1 MRNKILLLLFM
12 VSLLGLTTLS
22 EAKSLSKVF
31 KQVNPAVV
39 VILTKEHGYS
49 KLHPGETITVTKGG
63 LGSGVVIS
71 EDGLVMTSAHV
82 VNVADE
88 VSVHFLDGSKVL
100 AKVISSAS
108 QADVALLRLD
118 SVPDDLVAA
127 DLGDSD
133 KVSIGDEIFVVGA
146 PYGVDHTLTV
156 GHISGRRTSK
166 IVCNQLVPIEFLQ
179 TDAAINKGNS
189 GGPLFSMDGKVV
201 GIVSHIL
208 TQSGGSEGLGFAAG
222 INTAKELLLRQKTF
236 WSGLEAYFLSG
247 DLARAFNVPQE
258 AGLLIQRV
266 ANDSPG
272 HYLGIEPGNIP
283 VQIGGQRLLIGGDIV
298 LAVQGVPVST
308 DYETTCDIRE
318 TMGGLSPGSRIDLTV
333 LRGGKIVQLSTT
345 VPDVP
350 VPELYKKNGGYGFE

>member
-1 MRNKILLLLFM
+1 LFM

-156 GHISGRRTSK
+156 GYMSGRRRPKGACS
-166 IVCNQLVPIEFLQ
+166 QLVPLEFLQ
-179 TDAAINKGNS
+179 TDAAINQGNS
-189 GGPLFSMDGKVV
+189 GGPMFSMDGRLI

-208 TQSGGSEGLGFAAG
+208 SRSGGSEGLGFATS
-222 INTAKELLLRQKTF
+222 INSA
-236 WSGLEAYFLSG
+236 
-247 DLARAFNVPQE
+247 V
-258 AGLLIQRV
+258 
-266 ANDSPG
+266 
-272 HYLGIEPGNIP
+272 
-283 VQIGGQRLLIGGDIV
+283 VQ
-298 LAVQGVPVST
+298 
-308 DYETTCDIRE
+308 RE
-318 TMGGLSPGSRIDLTV
+318 TRT
-333 LRGGKIVQLSTT
+333 
-345 VPDVP
+345 
-350 VPELYKKNGGYGFE
+350 